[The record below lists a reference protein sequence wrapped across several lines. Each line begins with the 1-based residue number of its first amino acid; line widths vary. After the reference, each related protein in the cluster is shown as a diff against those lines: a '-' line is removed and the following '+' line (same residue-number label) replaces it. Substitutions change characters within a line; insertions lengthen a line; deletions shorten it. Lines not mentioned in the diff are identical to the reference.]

1 MNFFKSKTLLIAVA
15 VVIAAG
21 LFSVSC
27 SQKNKENKKETKKET
42 VEAKRP
48 NILFIMSDDH
58 TTQAITAYNKRYAK
72 YFTTPN
78 IDRIA
83 KEGKRFDNVYCA
95 NPICGPSRAIIVT
108 GKYSHVNGYY
118 KNEHGGHFNPNQW
131 TFPQELHD
139 AGYTTAMLGKWHLG
153 TEPRGFDYFMYHNN
167 PGQQGYY
174 YNPVYNYNGQQ
185 KVIKGYATN
194 ITTDSAIGW
203 LERVKDSGK
212 PFLMLLHYKAPHRNW
227 FPDTTRAKYANMYPD
242 AELPY
247 PETFND
253 DYKTR
258 EKTAGDTWMTMDFL
272 NRKDMK
278 LKPPKGLKGRALEKW
293 YSYGNNPGENWMP
306 PGCKTVEE
314 ARKWK
319 YQRFIKD
326 YLACVKS
333 VDDNVGRVLDF
344 LDKNGLADNT
354 IVVYTGDQGFYLGDH
369 GFFDKRFIYEESFR
383 MPFLMRYPKAIKA
396 GTTDNHL
403 LSNVDFA
410 PTLVDFAGLDVPK
423 EVQGRSFKD
432 IAETGKSKVKRDA
445 VYMHYY
451 EWPFWHHVQP
461 HYGIRTDRY
470 KLAHFYYNIDQWEL
484 YDLEKDPHELNNVAY
499 DPAYKDVFNM
509 MKHKLDSVMKA
520 VGDTASLEEFR
531 EITDKDFGN
540 IN

>member
-1 MNFFKSKTLLIAVA
+1 MNLFKTRTII
-15 VVIAAG
+15 IAAMAVISLG
-21 LFSVSC
+21 FFTTSC
-27 SQKNKENKKETKKET
+27 DSQTKGKKTKKDS
-42 VEAKRP
+42 RP

-58 TTQAITAYNKRYAK
+58 TSQAITAYDDRYADFFK
-72 YFTTPN
+72 TPN
-78 IDRIA
+78 IDRIGN
-83 KEGKRFDNVYCA
+83 EGMRFDDVFCA
-95 NPICGPSRAIIVT
+95 NPICGPSRAIIIT

-131 TFPQELHD
+131 TFPQALHK

-153 TEPRGFDYFMYHNN
+153 TKPRGFDYYMYHNN

-174 YNPVYNYNGQQ
+174 FNPVYDYNGKQ
-185 KVIKGYATN
+185 KRIPGYATN

-203 LERVKDSGK
+203 LERVKESGK

-227 FPDTTRAKYANMYPD
+227 FPDTTRANYANMYPD
-242 AELPY
+242 KELPY
-247 PETFND
+247 PSTFND

-258 EKTAGDTWMTMDFL
+258 EKTAGDAWMTMDYL

-278 LKPPKGLKGRALEKW
+278 LKPPKGLKGKELEKW
-293 YSYGNNPGENWMP
+293 YNYGNNPGENWMP

-344 LDKNGLADNT
+344 LDKNGLAENT

-369 GFFDKRFIYEESFR
+369 GFFDKRFIYEESFK
-383 MPFLMRYPKAIKA
+383 MPLMMRYPKAIKA
-396 GTTDNHL
+396 GSTDKHL

-410 PTLVDFAGLDVPK
+410 PTLLDFAGVKTPQ
-423 EVQGRSFKD
+423 EVQGKSFKN
-432 IAETGKSKVKRDA
+432 IAEGKNPENWRKA

-461 HYGIRTDRY
+461 HYGMRTDRY
-470 KLAHFYYNIDQWEL
+470 VLAHFYYNINQWEF
-484 YDLEKDPHELNNVAY
+484 YDLEKDPHELHNAIN
-499 DPAYKDVFNM
+499 DPKYQDTIA
-509 MKHKLDSVMKA
+509 KLKIQLKKLMQQ
-520 VGDTASLEEFR
+520 VGDTGTLDDFR
-531 EITDKDFGN
+531 KITDTDYGS

>member
-1 MNFFKSKTLLIAVA
+1 MMNFLKLKSLVITA
-15 VVIAAG
+15 VVVILAG
-21 LFSVSC
+21 SLFTSC
-27 SQKNKENKKETKKET
+27 NSKKQEKENK
-42 VEAKRP
+42 AKDPRP

-58 TTQAITAYNKRYAK
+58 TSQAITAYNDRYAK

-83 KEGKRFDNVYCA
+83 KEGERFDNVYCA
-95 NPICGPSRAIIVT
+95 NPICGPSRAIIIS
-108 GKYSHVNGYY
+108 GKYSHKNGYY
-118 KNEHGGHFNPNQW
+118 KNESGGHFNPNQW
-131 TFPQELHD
+131 TFPQALHD

-153 TEPRGFDYFMYHNN
+153 TKPRGFDYYMYHNN

-174 YNPVYNYNGQQ
+174 YNPLYDYNGKQ
-185 KVIKGYATN
+185 KVISGYATN

-227 FPDTTRAKYANMYPD
+227 FPDTTRASYANMYPND
-242 AELPY
+242 ELPY

-253 DYKTR
+253 NYKTR
-258 EKTAGDTWMTMDFL
+258 EKTAGDTWMTMDYF
-272 NRKDMK
+272 NHKDMK
-278 LKPPKGLKGRALEKW
+278 MKPPKGLKGKALHDWEE
-293 YSYGNNPGENWMP
+293 YGNNPGENWMP

-344 LDKNGLADNT
+344 LDKNGLAENT
-354 IVVYTGDQGFYLGDH
+354 IIVYTGDQGFYLGDH

-383 MPFLMRYPKAIKA
+383 MPFLMRYPKGIKA
-396 GTTDNHL
+396 GTINKDL

-410 PTLVDFAGLDVPK
+410 PTLLDFAGVKVPK
-423 EVQGRSFKD
+423 DVQGKSFKE
-432 IAETGKSKVKRDA
+432 IAEGKNPKEKRDV

-451 EWPFWHHVQP
+451 EYPFWHHVQP

-470 KLAHFYYNIDQWEL
+470 KLAHFYYNIDVWEL
-484 YDLEKDPHELNNVAY
+484 YDLEKDPNELTNVAY
-499 DPAYKDVFNM
+499 DPAYKDVFEM
-509 MKHKLDSVMKA
+509 MKKKLDSTMKA
-520 VGDTASLEEFR
+520 VGDTGSLEEFR
-531 EITDKDFGN
+531 EITDKDFGS